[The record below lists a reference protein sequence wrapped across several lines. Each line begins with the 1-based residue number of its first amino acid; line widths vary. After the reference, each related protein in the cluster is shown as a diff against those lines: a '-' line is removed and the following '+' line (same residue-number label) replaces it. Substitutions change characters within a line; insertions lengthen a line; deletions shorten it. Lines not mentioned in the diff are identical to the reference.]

1 MEILDDVKTILR
13 ISNVAYDTEITDLI
27 NAAKAD
33 LALFG
38 VLDTTDKDPLIKRA
52 IITYVKANFGWNN
65 PDSVKLQ
72 NSYDMLKGHLSLS
85 TEYAYYAITFDV
97 EVADATITFNS
108 ETLVTGTAGTAIFYV
123 RAGNNIE
130 YKVSADGYIS
140 VESKIDVSSSTT
152 INVVLVE
159 V

>member
-1 MEILDDVKTILR
+1 MAILDDVKTILR

-33 LALFG
+33 LALSG
-38 VLDTTDKDPLIKRA
+38 VLDTTDTDPLIKRA

-85 TEYAYYAITFDV
+85 TEYAYYAITFSV
-97 EVADATITFNS
+97 GVAGATVVFNS
-108 ETLVTGTAGTAIFYV
+108 ETLVTREAGTVIFYV
-123 RAGNNIE
+123 RADNNCK
-130 YKVSADGYIS
+130 YTVYADGYTA
-140 VESKIDVSSSTT
+140 VESYIDVTASAT
-152 INVVLVE
+152 INVVLTE